1 MENKYIY
8 GAVALLVIL
17 VILFLIIRKRGSDS
31 STPTDDKRDTV
42 GPTIEVGNLQAT
54 QNPDKSDN
62 TVEKT
67 SSYIIR
73 ASEGYAEE
81 GEFDDKELSKN
92 IQLGLTWNNGGGF
105 DDVKVIK
112 VKWEQQ
118 VPDPDDDTKTKN
130 EVRMTET
137 INKNTD
143 TIKYFTQYSSGLS
156 HTFTANMQKPGGDG
170 EALPVPD
177 DKKFSAV
184 GINMIHVYYIDKD
197 GNEVRLTGDDVQTY
211 VVTVD
216 DLSATKDLL
225 SAKTY
230 IYKPTTGSV
239 TISATIT
246 DNEYYMYSVGISQD
260 IIRHIDPTKSGKI
273 VILPEGENADNDIVR
288 LRVKLD
294 NDVGKYFLKMATGGI
309 ISIQPTND
317 ATVFDDTYKF
327 STVAGKDND
336 HIRFRQTGE
345 DNNNKF
351 MMVDFGDD
359 KKLKIKNYTTIDDL
373 CTNNS
378 LDFMLSK
385 TVKAMGICGGRN
397 VSGLDFKSGDTFGD
411 TVFKYDE
418 NQNSTTKMYF
428 EYVNGDESALLYIE
442 LENGKP
448 KKYTINPES
457 KSAYRVYIVP
467 KGTQGVNIDVQN
479 IVDPTKITGEPQIA
493 SDVSYRT
500 NFYIEMSDPITT
512 EQKAKKYHLYK
523 KQAASGAAGS
533 ELDVYTNL
541 GVFQLR

>member
-1 MENKYIY
+1 METKYIY

-81 GEFDDKELSKN
+81 GDFDDKELSKN

-105 DDVKVIK
+105 DDVTVIK

-130 EVRMTET
+130 VVRMTET
-137 INKNTD
+137 INKGTD
-143 TIKYFTQYSSGLS
+143 TIPYFTQYSSNLS
-156 HTFTANMQKPGGDG
+156 HTFTANMKKPVGDA
-170 EALPVPD
+170 EALPMDD

-184 GINMIHVYYIDKD
+184 GTNMIHVYYIDKNGD
-197 GNEVRLTGDDVQTY
+197 EVRLTDDDVQTY

-225 SAKTY
+225 SAKTFT
-230 IYKPTTGSV
+230 YKPTTGGA

-246 DNEYYMYSVGISQD
+246 DNTYYMYSVGTSQD
-260 IIRHIDPTKSGKI
+260 IIKHIDPTKSGKI

-294 NDVGKYFLKMATGGI
+294 NDVGKYFLKRATDGI
-309 ISIQPTND
+309 ISIQSTND

-336 HIRFRQTGE
+336 HIRFRRT
-345 DNNNKF
+345 DDADKNKF
-351 MMVDFGDD
+351 MMVDFKDG
-359 KKLKIKNYTTIDDL
+359 KKLKIKNYTSIDDL

-378 LDFMLSK
+378 LDFILSK
-385 TVKAMGICGGRN
+385 TVKPLSTCVA
-397 VSGLDFKSGDTFGD
+397 GLDFKNGDTFGA
-411 TVFKYDE
+411 TYFKYRKDQSLT
-418 NQNSTTKMYF
+418 NKMYF
-428 EYVNGDESALLYIE
+428 DYVNGTEKAVLYIE

-448 KKYTINPES
+448 KKSTINPGS
-457 KSAYRVYIVP
+457 KSAYRVYIVAN
-467 KGTQGVNIDVQN
+467 GTQSVNIDVQN
-479 IVDPTKITGEPQIA
+479 IKDPTKVTGEPQIP
-493 SDVSYRT
+493 SDVSYNT
-500 NFYIEMSDPITT
+500 NFFIEMSDPITT

-523 KQAASGAAGS
+523 KQAASGPGGS
-533 ELDVYTNL
+533 ELSVYTSL
-541 GVFQLR
+541 GAFQLQ

>member
-1 MENKYIY
+1 METKYIY

-105 DDVKVIK
+105 DNVDEIR

-118 VPDPDDDTKTKN
+118 VPDPDDATKTINK
-130 EVRMTET
+130 VRMTEV
-137 INKNTD
+137 IKKNTD
-143 TIKYFTQYSSGLS
+143 TTKYFTQYFSNLS
-156 HTFTANMQKPGGDG
+156 HTFTANMKKPVGDA
-170 EALPVPD
+170 EALPMDD

-184 GINMIHVYYIDKD
+184 GTNMIHVYYIDKNGD
-197 GNEVRLTGDDVQTY
+197 EVRLTGDDVQTY

-216 DLSATKDLL
+216 HLSATKDLL
-225 SAKTY
+225 SAKTFT
-230 IYKPTTGSV
+230 YKPTTGGA

-246 DNEYYMYSVGISQD
+246 DNTYYMYSVGIKED
-260 IIRHIDPTKSGKI
+260 IIKHIDSTKSGKI

-288 LRVKLD
+288 LRV
-294 NDVGKYFLKMATGGI
+294 NVNGDVDKHFLKIGDGGKI
-309 ISIQPTND
+309 IIDKTNEAAGD
-317 ATVFDDTYKF
+317 NYKF
-327 STVAGKDND
+327 ATVAGKDND

-345 DNNNKF
+345 DNKNKF
-351 MMVDFGDD
+351 MMVDFNDG
-359 KKLKIKNYTTIDDL
+359 KKLKIKNYTSIDDL

-378 LDFMLSK
+378 LDFILSK
-385 TVKAMGICGGRN
+385 TVKPLGTCVA
-397 VSGLDFKSGDTFGD
+397 GLDFKNGDTFGA
-411 TVFKYDE
+411 TYFKYRKDQSLT
-418 NQNSTTKMYF
+418 NKMYF
-428 EYVNGDESALLYIE
+428 DYVNGTEKAALYIE

-448 KKYTINPES
+448 KKSTINPGS
-457 KSAYRVYIVP
+457 KSAYRVYIVAN
-467 KGTQGVNIDVQN
+467 GTQSVNIDVQN
-479 IVDPTKITGEPQIA
+479 IKDPTKVTGEPQIP
-493 SDVSYRT
+493 SDVSYNT
-500 NFYIEMSDPITT
+500 NFFIEMSDPITT
-512 EQKAKKYHLYK
+512 EQKAKKYNLYK
-523 KQAASGAAGS
+523 KQAASGSAGS
-533 ELDVYTNL
+533 ELSVYTSL
-541 GVFQLR
+541 GAFQLQ

>member
-1 MENKYIY
+1 METKYIY

-62 TVEKT
+62 TTEKT

-73 ASEGYAEE
+73 ASEGYADE

-143 TIKYFTQYSSGLS
+143 PIKYFTQYSSGLS
-156 HTFTANMQKPGGDG
+156 HTFTANMNKPVGD
-170 EALPVPD
+170 AAAQPVAD

-184 GINMIHVYYIDKD
+184 GINMIHVYYLDKD

-211 VVTVD
+211 EVTVD
-216 DLSATKDLL
+216 HLSATKDLL

-230 IYKPTTGSV
+230 IYKPTAGSV

-246 DNEYYMYSVGISQD
+246 DNEYYMYSVGIKEN
-260 IIRHIDPTKSGKI
+260 IIKHIDSTKSGKI
-273 VILPEGENADNDIVR
+273 VILPEGENATNNVVR
-288 LRVKLD
+288 LRVNLSGEGDKH
-294 NDVGKYFLKMATGGI
+294 FLKIGDGGKIIIDKTNAATGD
-309 ISIQPTND
+309 N
-317 ATVFDDTYKF
+317 YKF
-327 STVAGKDND
+327 TTVVGKDND

-351 MMVDFGDD
+351 MMADFNDG
-359 KKLKIKNYTTIDDL
+359 KKLKIQNYTLIDDK
-373 CTNNS
+373 CTNDS
-378 LDFMLSK
+378 LDFRLSK
-385 TVKAMGICGGRN
+385 
-397 VSGLDFKSGDTFGD
+397 
-411 TVFKYDE
+411 DE
-418 NQNSTTKMYF
+418 
-428 EYVNGDESALLYIE
+428 
-442 LENGKP
+442 
-448 KKYTINPES
+448 
-457 KSAYRVYIVP
+457 
-467 KGTQGVNIDVQN
+467 
-479 IVDPTKITGEPQIA
+479 ITSRA
-493 SDVSYRT
+493 DDCT
-500 NFYIEMSDPITT
+500 
-512 EQKAKKYHLYK
+512 
-523 KQAASGAAGS
+523 
-533 ELDVYTNL
+533 
-541 GVFQLR
+541 